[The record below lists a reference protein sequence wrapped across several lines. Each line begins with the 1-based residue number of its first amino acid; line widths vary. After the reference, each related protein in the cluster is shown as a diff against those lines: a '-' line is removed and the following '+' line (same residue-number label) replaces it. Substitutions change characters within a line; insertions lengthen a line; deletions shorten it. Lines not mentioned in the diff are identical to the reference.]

1 MDHTRHKPPQR
12 TSSRIFTRSALARAI
27 SHITLG
33 GAAVLAIAS
42 LPSMALAQ
50 PAAAQARS
58 YSIPPGPLEDTLNR
72 FGREAGILLSFTPET
87 TAGLRSP
94 GLQGSYSVQ
103 AGLDTLLVGSG
114 LQATR
119 QPNGSYVLN
128 KVQAGT
134 AVTGEAKLPVVTVT
148 ASAEQETAWGPVNG
162 YVAKRSATATK
173 TDTPIIETPQSIT
186 VVTRDQMTEQN
197 VQSVSDAL
205 RYSAGVLAEA
215 NGPDPRAD
223 NIVVRG
229 FDTGGRD
236 TYRDGL
242 RSYAF
247 NNQGGTVYETYGLER
262 IEVLRGP
269 SSILYGQGG
278 AGGLVNLIS
287 KRPTAEP
294 IHELQ
299 IQVGENNRTQLAG
312 DFAGKLT
319 EDGEWTYRL
328 TSLLRDSDTFID
340 HVKDDRQYIAPALTW
355 TPDADTSFTLLMEY
369 QRNQRGQGYQAV
381 PRVGTLDSNP
391 NGKISTS
398 TFLGEPGFDRFDQ
411 ERASIGYILEHRLSD
426 QLTFRQNAR
435 YQEMETKA
443 NTVYMTGLK
452 ADNRTVGRY
461 GSQGTEKVK
470 NAVIDTQVQWDWQH
484 GMVEHTTLLGFDAQ
498 SMSSD
503 SQTSY
508 GNFND
513 LDVYQPVYGQSST
526 TLTLGEDSRQ
536 RLTQSGIYL
545 QDQIKIDKTWVA
557 TLGVRRDSTKQ
568 TTDDHLEGSQTT
580 QKDSATTGRVGLVY
594 LAPSGFAPYVSYSES
609 FTPVVDTTYDGSAFK
624 PETGQQYEV
633 GVRYQ
638 PVGSSLSVTASV
650 FDLTRQN
657 VTTDDLEHAGFSTQR
672 GEVNS
677 RGFELEAKANL
688 GHGWDV
694 LGSYSHGKTKLTK
707 DNSGNEGNQLSN
719 VPQNTV
725 ATWVHHTV
733 QSGNLKGLGIGVGVR
748 YVGSSYANDEN
759 TEKIPAYTLIDLA
772 LRYDLRHLNTNWNG
786 WQAAL
791 NVSNLFDKEYVATC
805 GYYGD
810 ACKYG
815 YRRNAILT
823 LTYRW

>member
-1 MDHTRHKPPQR
+1 MDHTRHKPPQH
-12 TSSRIFTRSALARAI
+12 TSTRRFTRNALARAI
-27 SHITLG
+27 GHITLG
-33 GAAVLAIAS
+33 GAAVLAVVS

-58 YSIPPGPLEDTLNR
+58 YNIPPGPLEDTLNR
-72 FGREAGILLSFTPET
+72 FGRETGILLSFTTET

-94 GLQGSYSVQ
+94 GLQGSYAVQ
-103 AGLDTLLVGSG
+103 AGLDALLAGSG

-128 KVQAGT
+128 KLPAGT
-134 AVTGEAKLPVVTVT
+134 AVTGAAGLPVVTVT
-148 ASAEQETAWGPVNG
+148 ADVEQETAWGPVNG

-186 VVTRDQMTEQN
+186 VITRDQMTEQN

-205 RYSAGVLAEA
+205 RYSAGVLAES

-223 NIVVRG
+223 NIVIRG

-236 TYRDGL
+236 AYRDGL

-278 AGGLVNLIS
+278 AGGMVNLVS

-299 IQVGENNRTQLAG
+299 VQVGENNRTQLAG

-328 TSLLRDSDTFID
+328 TGLLRDSDTFID

-369 QRNQRGQGYQAV
+369 QRNQRGQGYQAL

-411 ERASIGYILEHRLSD
+411 ERTSIGYLLEHRLSD
-426 QLTFRQNAR
+426 QLTLRQNAR

-443 NTVYMTGLK
+443 NSVYMTDLK

-470 NAVIDTQVQWDWQH
+470 NAVIDTQVQWNWQH
-484 GMVEHTTLLGFDAQ
+484 GVVEHTTLLGFDVQ
-498 SMSSD
+498 SMRND
-503 SQTSY
+503 TQTSY
-508 GNFND
+508 ATFND
-513 LDVYQPVYGQSST
+513 LDVYQPIYGQSSAA
-526 TLTLGEDSRQ
+526 LTLGEDSRQ
-536 RLTQSGIYL
+536 HLTQNGFYL

-568 TTDDHLEGSQTT
+568 STDDHLGGTHTT
-580 QKDSATTGRVGLVY
+580 QTDSATTGRIGLVY

-609 FTPVVDTTYDGSAFK
+609 FTPVVDTTYNGSAFK

-638 PVGSSLSVTASV
+638 PADSAISITASV

-688 GHGWDV
+688 AHGWDV

-725 ATWVHHTV
+725 AAWVQHTV
-733 QSGNLKGLGIGVGVR
+733 QSGDLSGLGIGVGVR
-748 YVGSSYANDEN
+748 HVGSSYRDDEN
-759 TEKIPAYTLIDLA
+759 TGKIPAYTLIDLA
-772 LRYDLRHLNTNWNG
+772 LRYDLRRLGTNWNG
-786 WQAAL
+786 WRAAL

-815 YRRNAILT
+815 YRRNAVLT
-823 LTYRW
+823 LTYNW